1 MQIMKILQLLCDVML
16 FINTDLCQLTTEIM
30 FLILSVQETTLRSII
45 SKMEPPYKNIEEIKC
60 LAFSGAI

>member
-1 MQIMKILQLLCDVML
+1 MQVMKILQFLCDVML
-16 FINTDLCQLTTEIM
+16 FINTDSCQLTTEIM

-45 SKMEPPYKNIEEIKC
+45 SKMEPSYKNIEEIKC